1 MKIVNNNLAHYPITL
16 YEAAP
21 GDLVEFERGFHQK
34 HAGNAKF
41 LVLKVPA
48 EYIRA
53 DKRNKDDLWRIM
65 VANVA
70 TGDVSLIT
78 TERMVRKVVAT
89 VVIHA

>member
-1 MKIVNNNLAHYPITL
+1 MKIVNNTSPHYPISLFETG
-16 YEAAP
+16 P

-34 HAGNAKF
+34 HASNAKF

-70 TGDVSLIT
+70 TGDASLIT
-78 TERMVRKVVAT
+78 TERRVRLVNAR
-89 VVIHA
+89 VVIDD